1 MSSEPKADRQVQID
15 RVINAPRELVFA
27 AFTDPA
33 QVAIWWA
40 PEGLEVPA
48 DTVDVDAR
56 VGGRINFSMVDPN
69 SGQDFPVRFEI
80 VEIREPELL
89 VLESPPV
96 PELGMPERIVTRLT
110 FDEEGDRT
118 KLTVTQG
125 PHTEEM
131 VPQAHAGWTSIL
143 EKLDAAT
150 AT

>member
-1 MSSEPKADRQVQID
+1 VSAEGRADRQVKID
-15 RVINAPRELVFA
+15 RLLDAPRELVFA

-40 PEGLEVPA
+40 PEGLEVPT
-48 DTVDVDAR
+48 DSVDVDAR

-69 SGQDFPVRFEI
+69 SGEDFPVRFEI
-80 VEIREPELL
+80 VEMTAPELL

-110 FDEEGDRT
+110 FEEDGDRT

-125 PHTEEM
+125 PHTDEM
-131 VPQAHAGWTSIL
+131 VPQATAGWTSIL
-143 EKLDAAT
+143 EKLAAAT
-150 AT
+150 AS